1 MICDQK
7 LNLIFSLSDSSKMV
21 GNDFII
27 FKHGCG
33 NDSTYHREQT
43 WTRLSWGTP
52 IPPFTVF
59 SDKTRAKM
67 AKPCDNFTFHHVEVE
82 YAGDDSYTYKYETS
96 SDKNVTEEDPED
108 DLIILKMRLL
118 QFNISDESYK
128 QG

>member
-33 NDSTYHREQT
+33 NDSTYQRGPT
-43 WTRLSWGTP
+43 GSFTGWTH
-52 IPPFTVF
+52 PFYSYYW
-59 SDKTRAKM
+59 SDKTKAKM

-82 YAGDDSYTYKYETS
+82 YVGDDSYTYKYES
-96 SDKNVTEEDPED
+96 DDKNVTEENPED
-108 DLIILKMRLL
+108 DPIIFKIRSSQL
-118 QFNISDESYK
+118 NISDESSK